1 VAAEGSFGDQVSHA
15 VPYCV
20 CHEIDY
26 HLSISSNDWDPQQPH
41 AAVSLV
47 ELWFPILPRFMK
59 DNVIDQL
66 ILPKLHKKVRD
77 WSPRHQK
84 PSSTQ
89 SLAAVIFPWLP
100 ILGSRADELLDEAK
114 IRLGEVMKKWNI
126 KDPIPEEFGLWREVS
141 HWETPYVTQRHPLT
155 HFVVQMI
162 SRGKWDTLILLNIL
176 PKLAASLE
184 SDFEVNP
191 RSQDLVPLNRAL
203 AWSGLIRES
212 TFAQL
217 LEERFFPKWLDTLH
231 FWLIQP
237 NYNASEVASWYH
249 YWKDLLSKYRSIKL
263 RNLDDIEG
271 IEHGLRY
278 GLRLMNDAMA
288 LGEDAPQRLVK
299 PVFMPLPVKS
309 SANGK
314 DKQSKSVPRS
324 KPSTT
329 EQQDI
334 TFRAIA
340 EQHAADHNLI
350 FVPTGAS
357 HLGTGKPL
365 FRVSKSVDGRGGLTV
380 YVGEDAVYAMM
391 QDGTF
396 RAVLL
401 DDMVKM
407 AGA

>member
-1 VAAEGSFGDQVSHA
+1 MERGKPWEEPQL
-15 VPYCV
+15 PYECV
-20 CHEIDY
+20 LNLH
-26 HLSISSNDWDPQQPH
+26 
-41 AAVSLV
+41 
-47 ELWFPILPRFMK
+47 IL
-59 DNVIDQL
+59 
-66 ILPKLHKKVRD
+66 
-77 WSPRHQK
+77 
-84 PSSTQ
+84 
-89 SLAAVIFPWLP
+89 
-100 ILGSRADELLDEAK
+100 
-114 IRLGEVMKKWNI
+114 
-126 KDPIPEEFGLWREVS
+126 
-141 HWETPYVTQRHPLT
+141 
-155 HFVVQMI
+155 QMI

-176 PKLAASLE
+176 PKLAANLE
-184 SDFEVNP
+184 SEFEVNP
-191 RSQDLVPLNRAL
+191 RSQDLVPLQRAL

-249 YWKDLLSKYRSIKL
+249 YWKDLLSQHQSIKQ

-271 IEHGLRY
+271 VEHGLRY
-278 GLRLMNDAMA
+278 GLKLMNDAMA
-288 LGEDAPQRLVK
+288 LGEDAPERLAK
-299 PVFMPLPVKS
+299 PDFKPLPVRL

-314 DKQSKSVPRS
+314 DKQAKSSRRA
-324 KPSTT
+324 KPSST

-357 HLGTGKPL
+357 HPGTGKPL
-365 FRVSKSVDGRGGLTV
+365 FKVSKSVDGRGGVTV
-380 YVGEDAVYAMM
+380 YVGEDAVYAMV
-391 QDGTF
+391 QDGVF